1 MGMLQAIEK
10 DIEALQLLPSLTLTE
25 DNLKLEVQK
34 AHEQSFLS
42 GYKVMYA
49 RVKYNLVRE
58 IAEQIKDIEKNKTP
72 IDEMDAEKYLTRLY
86 NQGVLE
92 GYKKVVEYLGAT
104 KELEEYLQTK
114 NYYGE
119 RTNT

>member
-1 MGMLQAIEK
+1 MLQAIEK